1 MKIKTIKQN
10 LSLLLSCVLI
20 LTNVANTYA
29 LSSIR
34 ADKNINITTI
44 ETSQANVV
52 YLKNGEGSLTLGNG
66 TVNNPYQNIRTA
78 LKNIKNGQTL
88 KLVGTVSYTKYE
100 VDNEKAPLPLIIDKN
115 ITIEGSSGKLPTD
128 VDADGLVI
136 RAPIQLG
143 ANVTFKNI
151 KLQLVPQVVL
161 GAGGRQNILGAQSP
175 MAATIFAA
183 GNTLTLDNVNT
194 KVGTNSLQD
203 KDRPYISGGTYKN
216 NGTLGK
222 KSVINIINPNSQT
235 KFAAIY
241 AGDYW
246 NDRNIDVEINLNS
259 SVLNNKI
266 YTGGFSK
273 KLTGNVSVRLGD
285 KSNIYSFDKT
295 NHSGNLN
302 VTVDKDSYMDNLDIN
317 GIDELTLDENA
328 KVILKKGSDLNIK
341 NINIKKDSV
350 LDLRKGNNLNLKGNL
365 TGANNVNNAG
375 CVLIASTQTLNISN
389 EVIGITKLNHLNT
402 IYSQVV
408 ANNHQY
414 VKANKSSN
422 GDFVLDN
429 IVHRGYIL
437 EKNISGNNK
446 IWTVVKGNNIF
457 KDFIW
462 GSEYNEIIKP
472 SKYKDYDISLSF
484 INDKGA
490 NYIPYNQ
497 DWDDFE
503 FTLKKAD
510 GTILDE
516 YSALDDMDICFI
528 VNYLSGEITL
538 NILNENYE
546 GTVRLSVKN
555 KVANKSAIKDIII
568 SKEKIVEQKPE
579 IPNKPEEKPN
589 KVSGIKA
596 TSNSYNS
603 IKLTWNKVE
612 NADGYSVY
620 TSTSKDGKYTLNSSI
635 KGNSTASKVISGLNT
650 NTTYYYKV
658 RAYKM
663 IDDKKTYGSYSSIV
677 SVKPVLSNTVATA
690 QAVSYNSSKVNWSA
704 VNGANGY
711 AVYRSTSKDGKYT
724 LRKTITS
731 KNTIEFTDTGLDT
744 NTTYYY
750 KVRPYRMIE
759 DKKEYGS
766 YSEIVCAKPVLSKT
780 TITVSSTSK
789 KATIKWNK
797 VLGASGYKV
806 YSATS
811 SDGTYSLKK
820 TITSIN
826 TLSYTNTNLV
836 SGKTYYYKVRAYRN
850 VNGNVVYGPYSV
862 VKSQKIK

>member
-34 ADKNINITTI
+34 ADKNINITAR

-100 VDNEKAPLPLIIDKN
+100 VDNEKAPLPLMINKN
-115 ITIEGSSGKLPTD
+115 ITIEGASGKLPTD
-128 VDADGLVI
+128 VDADGLVV

-462 GSEYNEIIKP
+462 GNEYNEIIKP

-568 SKEKIVEQKPE
+568 SKEKIVEPKPE

-603 IKLTWNKVE
+603 IKLTWNK
-612 NADGYSVY
+612 
-620 TSTSKDGKYTLNSSI
+620 T
-635 KGNSTASKVISGLNT
+635 
-650 NTTYYYKV
+650 
-658 RAYKM
+658 
-663 IDDKKTYGSYSSIV
+663 
-677 SVKPVLSNTVATA
+677 
-690 QAVSYNSSKVNWSA
+690 

-750 KVRPYRMIE
+750 KVRAYRMIA
-759 DKKEYGS
+759 DKKKYGS

-780 TITVSSTSK
+780 TITVSSKSK

-850 VNGNVVYGPYSV
+850 VNGKVVYGPYSA
-862 VKSQKIK
+862 VKSKKIK

>member
-34 ADKNINITTI
+34 ADKNINITAR

-100 VDNEKAPLPLIIDKN
+100 VDNEKAPLPLMINKN

-128 VDADGLVI
+128 VDADGLVV

-194 KVGTNSLQD
+194 KVGTSSLQD

-216 NGTLGK
+216 NGTLGE

-375 CVLIASTQTLNISN
+375 CMLIASTQTLNISN

-546 GTVRLSVKN
+546 GKVILSVKN
-555 KVANKSAIKDIII
+555 KKTNKSASKDIII
-568 SKEKIVEQKPE
+568 SKEKIVEPKPE
-579 IPNKPEEKPN
+579 TPNKPEEKPN
-589 KVSGIKA
+589 KVLGIKA

-603 IKLTWNKVE
+603 IKLTWNK
-612 NADGYSVY
+612 A
-620 TSTSKDGKYTLNSSI
+620 I
-635 KGNSTASKVISGLNT
+635 
-650 NTTYYYKV
+650 
-658 RAYKM
+658 
-663 IDDKKTYGSYSSIV
+663 
-677 SVKPVLSNTVATA
+677 
-690 QAVSYNSSKVNWSA
+690 
-704 VNGANGY
+704 NGANGY

-750 KVRPYRMIE
+750 KVRAYRMIA
-759 DKKEYGS
+759 DKKKYGS
-766 YSEIVCAKPVLSKT
+766 YSEIECAKPVLSKT
-780 TITVSSTSK
+780 TITVSSKSK

-850 VNGNVVYGPYSV
+850 VNGKVVYGPYSA
-862 VKSQKIK
+862 VKSKKIK

>member
-34 ADKNINITTI
+34 ADKNINITAR

-52 YLKNGEGSLTLGNG
+52 YLKNGEGSLTIGNG

-100 VDNEKAPLPLIIDKN
+100 VDNEKAPLPLMIDKN
-115 ITIEGSSGKLPTD
+115 IIIEGSSGKLPTD
-128 VDADGLVI
+128 VDADGLVV

-446 IWTVVKGNNIF
+446 IWTVIKGNNIF

-568 SKEKIVEQKPE
+568 SKEKIVEPKPE
-579 IPNKPEEKPN
+579 IHNKPEEKPN

-603 IKLTWNKVE
+603 IKLTWNK
-612 NADGYSVY
+612 
-620 TSTSKDGKYTLNSSI
+620 T
-635 KGNSTASKVISGLNT
+635 
-650 NTTYYYKV
+650 
-658 RAYKM
+658 
-663 IDDKKTYGSYSSIV
+663 
-677 SVKPVLSNTVATA
+677 
-690 QAVSYNSSKVNWSA
+690 

-850 VNGNVVYGPYSV
+850 VNGKVVYGPYSA
-862 VKSQKIK
+862 VKSKKIK

>member
-29 LSSIR
+29 LSSIK
-34 ADKNINITTI
+34 ADKNINITDR

-52 YLKNGEGSLTLGNG
+52 YLKNGEGSQTLGNG
-66 TVNNPYQNIRTA
+66 TANNPYQNIRTA

-100 VDNEKAPLPLIIDKN
+100 VDNEKAPLPLMINKN

-128 VDADGLVI
+128 VDADGLVV

-216 NGTLGK
+216 NGTLGE

-546 GTVRLSVKN
+546 GKVILSVKN
-555 KVANKSAIKDIII
+555 KKTNKSASKDIII
-568 SKEKIVEQKPE
+568 SKEKIVEPKPE
-579 IPNKPEEKPN
+579 TPNKPEEKPN
-589 KVSGIKA
+589 KVLGIKA

-603 IKLTWNKVE
+603 IKLTWNK
-612 NADGYSVY
+612 A
-620 TSTSKDGKYTLNSSI
+620 I
-635 KGNSTASKVISGLNT
+635 
-650 NTTYYYKV
+650 
-658 RAYKM
+658 
-663 IDDKKTYGSYSSIV
+663 
-677 SVKPVLSNTVATA
+677 
-690 QAVSYNSSKVNWSA
+690 
-704 VNGANGY
+704 NGANGY

-750 KVRPYRMIE
+750 KVRAYRMIA
-759 DKKEYGS
+759 DKKKYGS

-780 TITVSSTSK
+780 TITVSSKSK

-811 SDGTYSLKK
+811 SNGTYSLKK

-850 VNGNVVYGPYSV
+850 VNGKVVYGPYSA
-862 VKSQKIK
+862 VKSKKIK

>member
-34 ADKNINITTI
+34 ADKNINITAR

-100 VDNEKAPLPLIIDKN
+100 VDNEKAPLPLMINKN

-128 VDADGLVI
+128 VDADGLVV

-194 KVGTNSLQD
+194 KVGTSSLQD

-216 NGTLGK
+216 NGTLGE

-375 CVLIASTQTLNISN
+375 CMLIASTQTLNISN

-546 GTVRLSVKN
+546 GKVILSVKN
-555 KVANKSAIKDIII
+555 KKTNKSASKDIII
-568 SKEKIVEQKPE
+568 SKEKIVEPKPE
-579 IPNKPEEKPN
+579 TPNKPEEKPN
-589 KVSGIKA
+589 KVLGIKA

-603 IKLTWNKVE
+603 IKLTWNK
-612 NADGYSVY
+612 A
-620 TSTSKDGKYTLNSSI
+620 I
-635 KGNSTASKVISGLNT
+635 
-650 NTTYYYKV
+650 
-658 RAYKM
+658 
-663 IDDKKTYGSYSSIV
+663 
-677 SVKPVLSNTVATA
+677 
-690 QAVSYNSSKVNWSA
+690 
-704 VNGANGY
+704 NGANGY

-750 KVRPYRMIE
+750 KVRAYRMIA
-759 DKKEYGS
+759 DKKKYGS

-780 TITVSSTSK
+780 TITVSSKSK

-806 YSATS
+806 YFATS

-850 VNGNVVYGPYSV
+850 VNGKVVYGPYSA
-862 VKSQKIK
+862 VKSKKIK

>member
-34 ADKNINITTI
+34 ADKNINITAR

-52 YLKNGEGSLTLGNG
+52 YLKNGEGSLTIGNG

-100 VDNEKAPLPLIIDKN
+100 VDNEKAPLPLMIDKN
-115 ITIEGSSGKLPTD
+115 IIIEGSSGKLPTD
-128 VDADGLVI
+128 VDADGLVV

-568 SKEKIVEQKPE
+568 SKEKIVEP
-579 IPNKPEEKPN
+579 KPEEKPN

-603 IKLTWNKVE
+603 IKLTWNK
-612 NADGYSVY
+612 
-620 TSTSKDGKYTLNSSI
+620 T
-635 KGNSTASKVISGLNT
+635 
-650 NTTYYYKV
+650 
-658 RAYKM
+658 
-663 IDDKKTYGSYSSIV
+663 
-677 SVKPVLSNTVATA
+677 
-690 QAVSYNSSKVNWSA
+690 

-750 KVRPYRMIE
+750 KVRPYRMIS

-850 VNGNVVYGPYSV
+850 VNGKVVYGPYSA
-862 VKSQKIK
+862 VKSKKIK

>member
-34 ADKNINITTI
+34 ADKNINITAR

-128 VDADGLVI
+128 VDADGLVV

-216 NGTLGK
+216 NGTLGE

-375 CVLIASTQTLNISN
+375 CVLIASNQTLNISN

-462 GSEYNEIIKP
+462 GNEYNEIIKP

-546 GTVRLSVKN
+546 GKVRLSVKN

-568 SKEKIVEQKPE
+568 SKEKIVEPKPE
-579 IPNKPEEKPN
+579 TPNKPEEKPN
-589 KVSGIKA
+589 KVLGIKA

-603 IKLTWNKVE
+603 IKLTWNK
-612 NADGYSVY
+612 A
-620 TSTSKDGKYTLNSSI
+620 I
-635 KGNSTASKVISGLNT
+635 
-650 NTTYYYKV
+650 
-658 RAYKM
+658 
-663 IDDKKTYGSYSSIV
+663 
-677 SVKPVLSNTVATA
+677 
-690 QAVSYNSSKVNWSA
+690 
-704 VNGANGY
+704 NGANGY

-750 KVRPYRMIE
+750 KVRAYRMIA
-759 DKKEYGS
+759 DKKKYGS

-780 TITVSSTSK
+780 TITVSSKSK

-811 SDGTYSLKK
+811 SNGTYSLKK

-850 VNGNVVYGPYSV
+850 VNGKVVYGPYSA
-862 VKSQKIK
+862 VKSKKIK

>member
-34 ADKNINITTI
+34 ADKNINITAR

-52 YLKNGEGSLTLGNG
+52 YLKNGEGSLTIGNG

-100 VDNEKAPLPLIIDKN
+100 VDNEKAPLPLMIDKN
-115 ITIEGSSGKLPTD
+115 IIIEGSSGKLPTD
-128 VDADGLVI
+128 VDADGLVV

-161 GAGGRQNILGAQSP
+161 VAGGRQNILGAQSP

-568 SKEKIVEQKPE
+568 SKEKIVEPKPE

-603 IKLTWNKVE
+603 IKLTWNK
-612 NADGYSVY
+612 
-620 TSTSKDGKYTLNSSI
+620 T
-635 KGNSTASKVISGLNT
+635 
-650 NTTYYYKV
+650 
-658 RAYKM
+658 
-663 IDDKKTYGSYSSIV
+663 
-677 SVKPVLSNTVATA
+677 
-690 QAVSYNSSKVNWSA
+690 

-750 KVRPYRMIE
+750 KVRPYRMIS

-850 VNGNVVYGPYSV
+850 VNGKVVYGPYSA
-862 VKSQKIK
+862 VKSKKIK

>member
-34 ADKNINITTI
+34 ADKNINITAR

-100 VDNEKAPLPLIIDKN
+100 VDNEKAPLPLMINKN

-128 VDADGLVI
+128 VDADGLVV

-216 NGTLGK
+216 NGTLGE

-546 GTVRLSVKN
+546 GKVILSVKN
-555 KVANKSAIKDIII
+555 KKTNKSASKDIII
-568 SKEKIVEQKPE
+568 SKEKIVEPKPE
-579 IPNKPEEKPN
+579 TPNKPEEKPN
-589 KVSGIKA
+589 KVLGIKA

-603 IKLTWNKVE
+603 IKLTWNK
-612 NADGYSVY
+612 A
-620 TSTSKDGKYTLNSSI
+620 I
-635 KGNSTASKVISGLNT
+635 
-650 NTTYYYKV
+650 
-658 RAYKM
+658 
-663 IDDKKTYGSYSSIV
+663 
-677 SVKPVLSNTVATA
+677 
-690 QAVSYNSSKVNWSA
+690 
-704 VNGANGY
+704 NGANGY

-750 KVRPYRMIE
+750 KVRAYRMIA
-759 DKKEYGS
+759 DKKKYGS

-780 TITVSSTSK
+780 TITVSSKSK

-811 SDGTYSLKK
+811 SNGTYSLKK

-850 VNGNVVYGPYSV
+850 VNGKVVYGPYSA
-862 VKSQKIK
+862 VKSKKIK

>member
-34 ADKNINITTI
+34 ADKNINITAR

-52 YLKNGEGSLTLGNG
+52 YLKNGEGSLTIGNG

-100 VDNEKAPLPLIIDKN
+100 VDNEKDPLPLMIDKN
-115 ITIEGSSGKLPTD
+115 IIIEGSSGKLPTD
-128 VDADGLVI
+128 VDADGLVV

-216 NGTLGK
+216 NGTLGE

-375 CVLIASTQTLNISN
+375 CMLIASTQTLNISN

-568 SKEKIVEQKPE
+568 SKEKIVEPKPE

-603 IKLTWNKVE
+603 IKLTWNK
-612 NADGYSVY
+612 
-620 TSTSKDGKYTLNSSI
+620 T
-635 KGNSTASKVISGLNT
+635 
-650 NTTYYYKV
+650 
-658 RAYKM
+658 
-663 IDDKKTYGSYSSIV
+663 
-677 SVKPVLSNTVATA
+677 
-690 QAVSYNSSKVNWSA
+690 

-750 KVRPYRMIE
+750 KVRPYRMIS

-766 YSEIVCAKPVLSKT
+766 YSEIVCAKSVLSKT
-780 TITVSSTSK
+780 TITVSSKSK

-811 SDGTYSLKK
+811 SNGTYSLKK

-850 VNGNVVYGPYSV
+850 VNGKVVYGPYSA
-862 VKSQKIK
+862 VKSKKIK

>member
-34 ADKNINITTI
+34 ADKNINITAR

-100 VDNEKAPLPLIIDKN
+100 VDNEKDPLPLMIDKN
-115 ITIEGSSGKLPTD
+115 IIIEGSSGKLPTD
-128 VDADGLVI
+128 VDADGLVV

-216 NGTLGK
+216 NGTLGE

-568 SKEKIVEQKPE
+568 SKEKIVEPKPE

-603 IKLTWNKVE
+603 IKLTWNK
-612 NADGYSVY
+612 
-620 TSTSKDGKYTLNSSI
+620 T
-635 KGNSTASKVISGLNT
+635 
-650 NTTYYYKV
+650 
-658 RAYKM
+658 
-663 IDDKKTYGSYSSIV
+663 
-677 SVKPVLSNTVATA
+677 
-690 QAVSYNSSKVNWSA
+690 

-750 KVRPYRMIE
+750 KVRPYRMIS

-766 YSEIVCAKPVLSKT
+766 YSEIVCAKSVLSKT
-780 TITVSSTSK
+780 TITVSSKSK

-811 SDGTYSLKK
+811 SNGTYSLKK

-850 VNGNVVYGPYSV
+850 VNGKVVYGPYSA
-862 VKSQKIK
+862 VKSKKIK

>member
-34 ADKNINITTI
+34 ADKNINITAR

-100 VDNEKAPLPLIIDKN
+100 VDNEKAPLPLMINKN

-128 VDADGLVI
+128 VDADGLVV

-216 NGTLGK
+216 NGTLGE

-462 GSEYNEIIKP
+462 GNEYNEIIKP

-546 GTVRLSVKN
+546 GKVILSVKN
-555 KVANKSAIKDIII
+555 KKTNKSASKDIII
-568 SKEKIVEQKPE
+568 SKEKIVEPKPE
-579 IPNKPEEKPN
+579 TPNKPEEKPN
-589 KVSGIKA
+589 KVLGIKA

-603 IKLTWNKVE
+603 IKLTWNK
-612 NADGYSVY
+612 A
-620 TSTSKDGKYTLNSSI
+620 I
-635 KGNSTASKVISGLNT
+635 
-650 NTTYYYKV
+650 
-658 RAYKM
+658 
-663 IDDKKTYGSYSSIV
+663 
-677 SVKPVLSNTVATA
+677 
-690 QAVSYNSSKVNWSA
+690 
-704 VNGANGY
+704 NGANGY

-750 KVRPYRMIE
+750 KVRAYRMIA
-759 DKKEYGS
+759 DKKKYGS

-780 TITVSSTSK
+780 TITVSSKSK

-850 VNGNVVYGPYSV
+850 VNGKVVYGPYSA
-862 VKSQKIK
+862 VKSKKIK

>member
-34 ADKNINITTI
+34 ADKNINITAR

-100 VDNEKAPLPLIIDKN
+100 VDKEKAPLPLMINKN

-128 VDADGLVI
+128 VDADGLVV

-462 GSEYNEIIKP
+462 GNEYNEIIKP

-546 GTVRLSVKN
+546 GKVRLSVKN
-555 KVANKSAIKDIII
+555 KKTNKSAIKDIII
-568 SKEKIVEQKPE
+568 SKEKIVEPKPE
-579 IPNKPEEKPN
+579 TPNKPEEKPN
-589 KVSGIKA
+589 KVLGIKA

-603 IKLTWNKVE
+603 IKLTWNK
-612 NADGYSVY
+612 A
-620 TSTSKDGKYTLNSSI
+620 I
-635 KGNSTASKVISGLNT
+635 
-650 NTTYYYKV
+650 
-658 RAYKM
+658 
-663 IDDKKTYGSYSSIV
+663 
-677 SVKPVLSNTVATA
+677 
-690 QAVSYNSSKVNWSA
+690 
-704 VNGANGY
+704 NGANGY

-780 TITVSSTSK
+780 TITVSSKSK

-811 SDGTYSLKK
+811 SNGTYSLKK

>member
-34 ADKNINITTI
+34 ADKNINITAR

-100 VDNEKAPLPLIIDKN
+100 VDNEKAPLPLMINKN

-128 VDADGLVI
+128 VDADGLVV

-194 KVGTNSLQD
+194 KVGTSSLQD

-216 NGTLGK
+216 NGTLGE

-375 CVLIASTQTLNISN
+375 CMLIASTQTLNISN

-462 GSEYNEIIKP
+462 GNEYNEIIKP

-546 GTVRLSVKN
+546 GKVILSVKN
-555 KVANKSAIKDIII
+555 KKTNKSASKDIII
-568 SKEKIVEQKPE
+568 SKEKIVEPKPE
-579 IPNKPEEKPN
+579 TPNKPEEKPN
-589 KVSGIKA
+589 KVLGIKA

-603 IKLTWNKVE
+603 IKLTWNK
-612 NADGYSVY
+612 A
-620 TSTSKDGKYTLNSSI
+620 I
-635 KGNSTASKVISGLNT
+635 
-650 NTTYYYKV
+650 
-658 RAYKM
+658 
-663 IDDKKTYGSYSSIV
+663 
-677 SVKPVLSNTVATA
+677 
-690 QAVSYNSSKVNWSA
+690 
-704 VNGANGY
+704 NGANGY

-750 KVRPYRMIE
+750 KVRAYRMIA
-759 DKKEYGS
+759 DKKKYGS

-780 TITVSSTSK
+780 TITVSSKSK

-850 VNGNVVYGPYSV
+850 VNGKVVYGPYSA
-862 VKSQKIK
+862 VKSKKIK

>member
-34 ADKNINITTI
+34 ADKNINITAR

-52 YLKNGEGSLTLGNG
+52 YLKNGEGSLTIGNG

-100 VDNEKAPLPLIIDKN
+100 LDNEKAPLPLMIDKN
-115 ITIEGSSGKLPTD
+115 IIIEGSSGKLPTD
-128 VDADGLVI
+128 VDADGLVV

-568 SKEKIVEQKPE
+568 SKEKIVEPKPE

-603 IKLTWNKVE
+603 IKLTWNK
-612 NADGYSVY
+612 
-620 TSTSKDGKYTLNSSI
+620 T
-635 KGNSTASKVISGLNT
+635 
-650 NTTYYYKV
+650 
-658 RAYKM
+658 
-663 IDDKKTYGSYSSIV
+663 
-677 SVKPVLSNTVATA
+677 
-690 QAVSYNSSKVNWSA
+690 

-750 KVRPYRMIE
+750 KVRPYRMIS

-850 VNGNVVYGPYSV
+850 VNGKVVYGPYSA
-862 VKSQKIK
+862 VKSKKIK

>member
-34 ADKNINITTI
+34 ADKNINITAR

-216 NGTLGK
+216 NGTLGE

-375 CVLIASTQTLNISN
+375 CMLIASTQTLNISN

-546 GTVRLSVKN
+546 GKVILSVKN
-555 KVANKSAIKDIII
+555 KKTNKSASKDIII
-568 SKEKIVEQKPE
+568 SKEKIVEPKPE
-579 IPNKPEEKPN
+579 TPNKPEEKPN
-589 KVSGIKA
+589 KVLGIKA

-603 IKLTWNKVE
+603 IKLTWNK
-612 NADGYSVY
+612 A
-620 TSTSKDGKYTLNSSI
+620 I
-635 KGNSTASKVISGLNT
+635 
-650 NTTYYYKV
+650 
-658 RAYKM
+658 
-663 IDDKKTYGSYSSIV
+663 
-677 SVKPVLSNTVATA
+677 
-690 QAVSYNSSKVNWSA
+690 
-704 VNGANGY
+704 NGANGY

-750 KVRPYRMIE
+750 KVRAYRMIA
-759 DKKEYGS
+759 DKKKYGS

-780 TITVSSTSK
+780 TITVSSKSK

-850 VNGNVVYGPYSV
+850 VNGKVVYGPYSA
-862 VKSQKIK
+862 VKSKKIK

>member
-34 ADKNINITTI
+34 ADKNINITAR

-100 VDNEKAPLPLIIDKN
+100 VDNEKAPLPLMINKN

-128 VDADGLVI
+128 VDADGLVV

-216 NGTLGK
+216 NGTLGE

-375 CVLIASTQTLNISN
+375 CMLIASTQTLNISN

-546 GTVRLSVKN
+546 GKVILSVKN
-555 KVANKSAIKDIII
+555 KKTNKSASKDIII
-568 SKEKIVEQKPE
+568 SKEKIVEPKPE
-579 IPNKPEEKPN
+579 TPNKPEEKPN

-596 TSNSYNS
+596 TLNSYNS
-603 IKLTWNKVE
+603 IKLTWNK
-612 NADGYSVY
+612 A
-620 TSTSKDGKYTLNSSI
+620 I
-635 KGNSTASKVISGLNT
+635 
-650 NTTYYYKV
+650 
-658 RAYKM
+658 
-663 IDDKKTYGSYSSIV
+663 
-677 SVKPVLSNTVATA
+677 
-690 QAVSYNSSKVNWSA
+690 
-704 VNGANGY
+704 NGANGY

-750 KVRPYRMIE
+750 KVRAYRMIA
-759 DKKEYGS
+759 DKKKYGS

-780 TITVSSTSK
+780 TITVSSKSK

-811 SDGTYSLKK
+811 SNGTYSLKK

-850 VNGNVVYGPYSV
+850 VNGKVVYGPYSA
-862 VKSQKIK
+862 VKSKKIK

>member
-100 VDNEKAPLPLIIDKN
+100 VDNEKAPLPLMIDKN
-115 ITIEGSSGKLPTD
+115 IIIEGSSGKLPTD
-128 VDADGLVI
+128 VDADGLVV

-568 SKEKIVEQKPE
+568 SKEKIVEPKPE

-603 IKLTWNKVE
+603 IKLTWNK
-612 NADGYSVY
+612 
-620 TSTSKDGKYTLNSSI
+620 T
-635 KGNSTASKVISGLNT
+635 
-650 NTTYYYKV
+650 
-658 RAYKM
+658 
-663 IDDKKTYGSYSSIV
+663 
-677 SVKPVLSNTVATA
+677 
-690 QAVSYNSSKVNWSA
+690 

-850 VNGNVVYGPYSV
+850 VNGKVVYGPYSA
-862 VKSQKIK
+862 VKSKKIK

>member
-29 LSSIR
+29 LSSIK
-34 ADKNINITTI
+34 ADKNINITDR

-52 YLKNGEGSLTLGNG
+52 YLKNGEGSQTLGNG

-100 VDNEKAPLPLIIDKN
+100 VDKEKAPLPLMINKN

-128 VDADGLVI
+128 VDADGLVV

-143 ANVTFKNI
+143 ANVTFKDI

-216 NGTLGK
+216 NGTLGE

-462 GSEYNEIIKP
+462 GNEYNEIIKP

-546 GTVRLSVKN
+546 GKVILSVKN
-555 KVANKSAIKDIII
+555 KKTNKSASKDIII
-568 SKEKIVEQKPE
+568 SKEKIVEPKPE
-579 IPNKPEEKPN
+579 TPNKPEEKPN
-589 KVSGIKA
+589 KVLGIKA

-603 IKLTWNKVE
+603 IKLTWNK
-612 NADGYSVY
+612 A
-620 TSTSKDGKYTLNSSI
+620 I
-635 KGNSTASKVISGLNT
+635 
-650 NTTYYYKV
+650 
-658 RAYKM
+658 
-663 IDDKKTYGSYSSIV
+663 
-677 SVKPVLSNTVATA
+677 
-690 QAVSYNSSKVNWSA
+690 
-704 VNGANGY
+704 NGANGY

-750 KVRPYRMIE
+750 KVRAYRMIA
-759 DKKEYGS
+759 DKKKYGS

-780 TITVSSTSK
+780 TITVSSKSK

-811 SDGTYSLKK
+811 SNGTYSLKK

-850 VNGNVVYGPYSV
+850 VNGKVVYGPYSA
-862 VKSQKIK
+862 VKSKKIK

>member
-34 ADKNINITTI
+34 ADKNINITAR

-52 YLKNGEGSLTLGNG
+52 YLKNGEGSLTIGNG

-100 VDNEKAPLPLIIDKN
+100 VDNEKAPLPLMVDKN

-128 VDADGLVI
+128 VDADGLVV

-503 FTLKKAD
+503 ITLKKAD

-568 SKEKIVEQKPE
+568 SKEKIVEPKPE

-603 IKLTWNKVE
+603 IKLTWNK
-612 NADGYSVY
+612 
-620 TSTSKDGKYTLNSSI
+620 T
-635 KGNSTASKVISGLNT
+635 
-650 NTTYYYKV
+650 
-658 RAYKM
+658 
-663 IDDKKTYGSYSSIV
+663 
-677 SVKPVLSNTVATA
+677 
-690 QAVSYNSSKVNWSA
+690 

-750 KVRPYRMIE
+750 KVRPYRMIS

-850 VNGNVVYGPYSV
+850 VNGKVVYGPYSA
-862 VKSQKIK
+862 VKSKKIK

>member
-34 ADKNINITTI
+34 ADKNINITAR

-100 VDNEKAPLPLIIDKN
+100 VDNEKAPLPLMINKN
-115 ITIEGSSGKLPTD
+115 ITIEGASGKLPTD
-128 VDADGLVI
+128 VDADGLVV

-216 NGTLGK
+216 NGILGE

-462 GSEYNEIIKP
+462 GNEYNEIIKP

-546 GTVRLSVKN
+546 GKVRLSVKN

-568 SKEKIVEQKPE
+568 SKEKIVEPKPE

-603 IKLTWNKVE
+603 IKLTWNK
-612 NADGYSVY
+612 
-620 TSTSKDGKYTLNSSI
+620 T
-635 KGNSTASKVISGLNT
+635 
-650 NTTYYYKV
+650 
-658 RAYKM
+658 
-663 IDDKKTYGSYSSIV
+663 
-677 SVKPVLSNTVATA
+677 
-690 QAVSYNSSKVNWSA
+690 

-750 KVRPYRMIE
+750 KVRAYRMIA
-759 DKKEYGS
+759 DKKKYGS

-780 TITVSSTSK
+780 TITVSSKSK

-811 SDGTYSLKK
+811 SNGTYSLKK

-850 VNGNVVYGPYSV
+850 VNGKVVYGPYSA
-862 VKSQKIK
+862 VKSKKIK

>member
-34 ADKNINITTI
+34 ADKNINITAR

-52 YLKNGEGSLTLGNG
+52 YLKNGEGSLTIGNG

-100 VDNEKAPLPLIIDKN
+100 LDNEKAPLPLMIDKN

-128 VDADGLVI
+128 VDADGLVV

-568 SKEKIVEQKPE
+568 SKEKIVEPKPE

-603 IKLTWNKVE
+603 IKLTWNK
-612 NADGYSVY
+612 
-620 TSTSKDGKYTLNSSI
+620 T
-635 KGNSTASKVISGLNT
+635 
-650 NTTYYYKV
+650 
-658 RAYKM
+658 
-663 IDDKKTYGSYSSIV
+663 
-677 SVKPVLSNTVATA
+677 
-690 QAVSYNSSKVNWSA
+690 

-750 KVRPYRMIE
+750 KVRPYRMIS

-850 VNGNVVYGPYSV
+850 VNGKVVYGPYSV

>member
-34 ADKNINITTI
+34 ADKNINITAR

-52 YLKNGEGSLTLGNG
+52 YLKNGEGSLTIGNG

-115 ITIEGSSGKLPTD
+115 ITVEGSSGKLPTD
-128 VDADGLVI
+128 VDADGLVV

-222 KSVINIINPNSQT
+222 KSIINIINPNSQT

-568 SKEKIVEQKPE
+568 SKEKIVELKPE

-603 IKLTWNKVE
+603 IKLTWNK
-612 NADGYSVY
+612 
-620 TSTSKDGKYTLNSSI
+620 T
-635 KGNSTASKVISGLNT
+635 
-650 NTTYYYKV
+650 
-658 RAYKM
+658 
-663 IDDKKTYGSYSSIV
+663 
-677 SVKPVLSNTVATA
+677 
-690 QAVSYNSSKVNWSA
+690 

-750 KVRPYRMIE
+750 KVRAYRMIA
-759 DKKEYGS
+759 DKKKYGS

-780 TITVSSTSK
+780 KITVSSKSK

-850 VNGNVVYGPYSV
+850 VNGKVVYGPYSA
-862 VKSQKIK
+862 VKSKKIK

>member
-34 ADKNINITTI
+34 ADKNINITAR

-128 VDADGLVI
+128 VDADGLVV

-216 NGTLGK
+216 NGTLGE

-546 GTVRLSVKN
+546 GKVILSVKN
-555 KVANKSAIKDIII
+555 KKTNKSASKDIII
-568 SKEKIVEQKPE
+568 SKEKIVEPKPE
-579 IPNKPEEKPN
+579 TPNKPEEKPN
-589 KVSGIKA
+589 KVLGIKA

-603 IKLTWNKVE
+603 IKLTWNK
-612 NADGYSVY
+612 A
-620 TSTSKDGKYTLNSSI
+620 I
-635 KGNSTASKVISGLNT
+635 
-650 NTTYYYKV
+650 
-658 RAYKM
+658 
-663 IDDKKTYGSYSSIV
+663 
-677 SVKPVLSNTVATA
+677 
-690 QAVSYNSSKVNWSA
+690 
-704 VNGANGY
+704 NGANGY

-750 KVRPYRMIE
+750 KVRAYRMIA
-759 DKKEYGS
+759 DKKKYGS

-780 TITVSSTSK
+780 TITVSSKSK

-811 SDGTYSLKK
+811 SNGTYSLKK

-850 VNGNVVYGPYSV
+850 VNGKVVYGPYSA
-862 VKSQKIK
+862 VKSKKIK

>member
-34 ADKNINITTI
+34 ADKNINITAR

-52 YLKNGEGSLTLGNG
+52 YLKNGEGSLTIGNG

-100 VDNEKAPLPLIIDKN
+100 VDNEKAPLPLMIDKN
-115 ITIEGSSGKLPTD
+115 IIIEGSSGKLPTD
-128 VDADGLVI
+128 VDADGLVV

-568 SKEKIVEQKPE
+568 SKEKIVEPKPE

-603 IKLTWNKVE
+603 IKLTWNK
-612 NADGYSVY
+612 
-620 TSTSKDGKYTLNSSI
+620 T
-635 KGNSTASKVISGLNT
+635 
-650 NTTYYYKV
+650 
-658 RAYKM
+658 
-663 IDDKKTYGSYSSIV
+663 
-677 SVKPVLSNTVATA
+677 
-690 QAVSYNSSKVNWSA
+690 

>member
-34 ADKNINITTI
+34 ADKNINITAR

-100 VDNEKAPLPLIIDKN
+100 VDNEKAPLPLMIDKN

-128 VDADGLVI
+128 VDADGLVV

-216 NGTLGK
+216 NGTLGE

-375 CVLIASTQTLNISN
+375 CMLIASTQTLNISN

-546 GTVRLSVKN
+546 GKVILSVKN
-555 KVANKSAIKDIII
+555 KKTNKSASKDIII
-568 SKEKIVEQKPE
+568 SKEKIVEPKPE
-579 IPNKPEEKPN
+579 TPNKPEEKPN
-589 KVSGIKA
+589 KVLGIKA

-603 IKLTWNKVE
+603 IKLTWNK
-612 NADGYSVY
+612 
-620 TSTSKDGKYTLNSSI
+620 
-635 KGNSTASKVISGLNT
+635 
-650 NTTYYYKV
+650 
-658 RAYKM
+658 
-663 IDDKKTYGSYSSIV
+663 
-677 SVKPVLSNTVATA
+677 
-690 QAVSYNSSKVNWSA
+690 A

-750 KVRPYRMIE
+750 KVRAYRMIA
-759 DKKEYGS
+759 DKKKYGS

-780 TITVSSTSK
+780 TITVSSKSK

-811 SDGTYSLKK
+811 SNGTYSLKK

-850 VNGNVVYGPYSV
+850 VNGKVVYGPYSA
-862 VKSQKIK
+862 VKSKKIK

>member
-34 ADKNINITTI
+34 ADKNINITAR

-100 VDNEKAPLPLIIDKN
+100 VDNEKAPLPLMINKN

-128 VDADGLVI
+128 VDADGLVV

-216 NGTLGK
+216 NGTLGE

-462 GSEYNEIIKP
+462 GNEYNEIIKP

-568 SKEKIVEQKPE
+568 SKEKIVEPKPE
-579 IPNKPEEKPN
+579 TPNKPEEKPN
-589 KVSGIKA
+589 KVLGIKA

-603 IKLTWNKVE
+603 IKLTWNK
-612 NADGYSVY
+612 A
-620 TSTSKDGKYTLNSSI
+620 I
-635 KGNSTASKVISGLNT
+635 
-650 NTTYYYKV
+650 
-658 RAYKM
+658 
-663 IDDKKTYGSYSSIV
+663 
-677 SVKPVLSNTVATA
+677 
-690 QAVSYNSSKVNWSA
+690 
-704 VNGANGY
+704 NGANGY

-750 KVRPYRMIE
+750 KVRAYRMIA
-759 DKKEYGS
+759 DKKKYGS

-780 TITVSSTSK
+780 TITVSSKSK

-811 SDGTYSLKK
+811 SNGTYSLKK

-850 VNGNVVYGPYSV
+850 VNGKVVYGPYSA
-862 VKSQKIK
+862 VKSKKIK

>member
-34 ADKNINITTI
+34 ADKNINITAR

-52 YLKNGEGSLTLGNG
+52 YLKNGEGSLTIGNG

-100 VDNEKAPLPLIIDKN
+100 LDNEKAPLPLMIDKN

-128 VDADGLVI
+128 VDADGLVV

-151 KLQLVPQVVL
+151 KLQLVTQVVL

-462 GSEYNEIIKP
+462 GSEYNKIIKP

-568 SKEKIVEQKPE
+568 SKEKIVEPKPE

-603 IKLTWNKVE
+603 IKLTWNK
-612 NADGYSVY
+612 
-620 TSTSKDGKYTLNSSI
+620 T
-635 KGNSTASKVISGLNT
+635 
-650 NTTYYYKV
+650 
-658 RAYKM
+658 
-663 IDDKKTYGSYSSIV
+663 
-677 SVKPVLSNTVATA
+677 
-690 QAVSYNSSKVNWSA
+690 

-750 KVRPYRMIE
+750 KVRPYRMIS

-850 VNGNVVYGPYSV
+850 VNGKVVYGPYSA
-862 VKSQKIK
+862 VKSKKIK

>member
-34 ADKNINITTI
+34 ADKNINITAR

-52 YLKNGEGSLTLGNG
+52 YLKNGEGSLTIGNG

-100 VDNEKAPLPLIIDKN
+100 VDNEKAPLPLMIDKN
-115 ITIEGSSGKLPTD
+115 IIIEGSSGKLPTD
-128 VDADGLVI
+128 VDADGLVV

-222 KSVINIINPNSQT
+222 KSIINIINPNSQT

-568 SKEKIVEQKPE
+568 SKEKIVELKPE

-603 IKLTWNKVE
+603 IKLTWNK
-612 NADGYSVY
+612 
-620 TSTSKDGKYTLNSSI
+620 T
-635 KGNSTASKVISGLNT
+635 
-650 NTTYYYKV
+650 
-658 RAYKM
+658 
-663 IDDKKTYGSYSSIV
+663 
-677 SVKPVLSNTVATA
+677 
-690 QAVSYNSSKVNWSA
+690 

-750 KVRPYRMIE
+750 KVRAYRMIA
-759 DKKEYGS
+759 DKKKYGS

-780 TITVSSTSK
+780 KITVSSKSK

-850 VNGNVVYGPYSV
+850 VNGKVVYGPYSA
-862 VKSQKIK
+862 VKSKKIK

>member
-34 ADKNINITTI
+34 ADKNINITAR

-52 YLKNGEGSLTLGNG
+52 YLKNGEGSLTIGNG

-100 VDNEKAPLPLIIDKN
+100 VDNEKAPLPLMIDKN
-115 ITIEGSSGKLPTD
+115 IIIEGSSGKLPTD
-128 VDADGLVI
+128 VDADGLVV

-568 SKEKIVEQKPE
+568 SKEKIVEPKPE

-603 IKLTWNKVE
+603 IKLTWNK
-612 NADGYSVY
+612 
-620 TSTSKDGKYTLNSSI
+620 T
-635 KGNSTASKVISGLNT
+635 
-650 NTTYYYKV
+650 
-658 RAYKM
+658 
-663 IDDKKTYGSYSSIV
+663 
-677 SVKPVLSNTVATA
+677 
-690 QAVSYNSSKVNWSA
+690 

-750 KVRPYRMIE
+750 KVRAYRMIA
-759 DKKEYGS
+759 DKKKYGS

-780 TITVSSTSK
+780 KITVSSKSK

-850 VNGNVVYGPYSV
+850 VNGKVVYGPYSA
-862 VKSQKIK
+862 VKSKKIK

>member
-34 ADKNINITTI
+34 ADKNINITAR

-52 YLKNGEGSLTLGNG
+52 YLKNGEGSLTIGNG

-100 VDNEKAPLPLIIDKN
+100 VDNEKAPLPLMIDKN
-115 ITIEGSSGKLPTD
+115 IIIEGSSGKLPTD
-128 VDADGLVI
+128 VDADGLVV

-151 KLQLVPQVVL
+151 KLQLVTQVVL

-568 SKEKIVEQKPE
+568 SKEKIVEPKPE
-579 IPNKPEEKPN
+579 IHNKPEEKPN

-603 IKLTWNKVE
+603 IKLTWNK
-612 NADGYSVY
+612 
-620 TSTSKDGKYTLNSSI
+620 T
-635 KGNSTASKVISGLNT
+635 
-650 NTTYYYKV
+650 
-658 RAYKM
+658 
-663 IDDKKTYGSYSSIV
+663 
-677 SVKPVLSNTVATA
+677 
-690 QAVSYNSSKVNWSA
+690 

-750 KVRPYRMIE
+750 KVRPYRMIS

-850 VNGNVVYGPYSV
+850 VNGKVVYGPYSA
-862 VKSQKIK
+862 VKSKKIK

>member
-34 ADKNINITTI
+34 ADKNINITAR

-100 VDNEKAPLPLIIDKN
+100 VDNEKAPLPLMINKN
-115 ITIEGSSGKLPTD
+115 ITIEGASGKLPTD
-128 VDADGLVI
+128 VDADGLVV

-216 NGTLGK
+216 NGILGE

-462 GSEYNEIIKP
+462 GNEYNEIIKP

-568 SKEKIVEQKPE
+568 SKEKIVEPKPE

-603 IKLTWNKVE
+603 IKLTWNK
-612 NADGYSVY
+612 
-620 TSTSKDGKYTLNSSI
+620 T
-635 KGNSTASKVISGLNT
+635 
-650 NTTYYYKV
+650 
-658 RAYKM
+658 
-663 IDDKKTYGSYSSIV
+663 
-677 SVKPVLSNTVATA
+677 
-690 QAVSYNSSKVNWSA
+690 

-750 KVRPYRMIE
+750 KVRAYRMIA
-759 DKKEYGS
+759 DQKKYGS

-811 SDGTYSLKK
+811 SNGTYSLKK

-850 VNGNVVYGPYSV
+850 VNGKVVYGPYSA
-862 VKSQKIK
+862 VKSKKIK

>member
-34 ADKNINITTI
+34 ADKNINITAR

-100 VDNEKAPLPLIIDKN
+100 VDNEKAPLPLMINKN
-115 ITIEGSSGKLPTD
+115 ITIEGASGKLPTD
-128 VDADGLVI
+128 VDADGLVV

-194 KVGTNSLQD
+194 KVGTSSLQD

-216 NGTLGK
+216 NGTLGE

-568 SKEKIVEQKPE
+568 SKEKIVEPKPE

-603 IKLTWNKVE
+603 IKLTWNK
-612 NADGYSVY
+612 
-620 TSTSKDGKYTLNSSI
+620 T
-635 KGNSTASKVISGLNT
+635 
-650 NTTYYYKV
+650 
-658 RAYKM
+658 
-663 IDDKKTYGSYSSIV
+663 
-677 SVKPVLSNTVATA
+677 
-690 QAVSYNSSKVNWSA
+690 

-750 KVRPYRMIE
+750 KVRAYRMIA
-759 DKKEYGS
+759 DKKKYGS

-780 TITVSSTSK
+780 TITVSSKSK

-850 VNGNVVYGPYSV
+850 VNGKVVYGPYSA
-862 VKSQKIK
+862 VKSKKIK

>member
-34 ADKNINITTI
+34 ADKNINITAR

-100 VDNEKAPLPLIIDKN
+100 VDNEKAPLPLMIDKN

-128 VDADGLVI
+128 VDADGLVV

-216 NGTLGK
+216 NGTLGE

-462 GSEYNEIIKP
+462 GNEYNEIIKP

-546 GTVRLSVKN
+546 GKVRLSVKN

-568 SKEKIVEQKPE
+568 SKEKIVEPKPE

-596 TSNSYNS
+596 ASNSYNS
-603 IKLTWNKVE
+603 IKLTWNK
-612 NADGYSVY
+612 A
-620 TSTSKDGKYTLNSSI
+620 I
-635 KGNSTASKVISGLNT
+635 
-650 NTTYYYKV
+650 
-658 RAYKM
+658 
-663 IDDKKTYGSYSSIV
+663 
-677 SVKPVLSNTVATA
+677 
-690 QAVSYNSSKVNWSA
+690 
-704 VNGANGY
+704 NGANGY

-750 KVRPYRMIE
+750 KVRAYRMIA
-759 DKKEYGS
+759 DKKKYGS

-780 TITVSSTSK
+780 TITVSSKSK

-811 SDGTYSLKK
+811 SNGTYSLKK

-850 VNGNVVYGPYSV
+850 VNGKVVYGPYSA
-862 VKSQKIK
+862 VKSKKIK

>member
-34 ADKNINITTI
+34 ADKNINITAR

-100 VDNEKAPLPLIIDKN
+100 LDNEKAPLPLIIDKN

-128 VDADGLVI
+128 VDADGLVV

-216 NGTLGK
+216 NGTLGE

-462 GSEYNEIIKP
+462 GNEYNEIIKP

-568 SKEKIVEQKPE
+568 SKEKIVEPKPE
-579 IPNKPEEKPN
+579 TPNKPEEKPN
-589 KVSGIKA
+589 KVLGIKA

-603 IKLTWNKVE
+603 IKLTWNK
-612 NADGYSVY
+612 A
-620 TSTSKDGKYTLNSSI
+620 I
-635 KGNSTASKVISGLNT
+635 
-650 NTTYYYKV
+650 
-658 RAYKM
+658 
-663 IDDKKTYGSYSSIV
+663 
-677 SVKPVLSNTVATA
+677 
-690 QAVSYNSSKVNWSA
+690 
-704 VNGANGY
+704 NGANGY

-750 KVRPYRMIE
+750 KVRAYRMIA
-759 DKKEYGS
+759 DKKKYGS

-780 TITVSSTSK
+780 TITVSSKSK

-811 SDGTYSLKK
+811 SNGTYSLKK

-850 VNGNVVYGPYSV
+850 VNGNVVYGPYSA
-862 VKSQKIK
+862 VKSKKIK

>member
-34 ADKNINITTI
+34 ADKNINITAR

-100 VDNEKAPLPLIIDKN
+100 VDNEKAPLPLMIDKN
-115 ITIEGSSGKLPTD
+115 IIIEGSSGKLPTD
-128 VDADGLVI
+128 VDADGLVV

-546 GTVRLSVKN
+546 GKVILSVKN
-555 KVANKSAIKDIII
+555 KKTNKSASKDIII
-568 SKEKIVEQKPE
+568 SKEKIVEPKPE
-579 IPNKPEEKPN
+579 TPNKPEEKPN
-589 KVSGIKA
+589 KVLGIKA

-603 IKLTWNKVE
+603 IKLTWNK
-612 NADGYSVY
+612 A
-620 TSTSKDGKYTLNSSI
+620 I
-635 KGNSTASKVISGLNT
+635 
-650 NTTYYYKV
+650 
-658 RAYKM
+658 
-663 IDDKKTYGSYSSIV
+663 
-677 SVKPVLSNTVATA
+677 
-690 QAVSYNSSKVNWSA
+690 
-704 VNGANGY
+704 NGANGY

-750 KVRPYRMIE
+750 KVRAYRMIA
-759 DKKEYGS
+759 DKKKYGS

-811 SDGTYSLKK
+811 SNGTYSLKK

-850 VNGNVVYGPYSV
+850 VNGKVVYGPYSA
-862 VKSQKIK
+862 VKSKKIK

>member
-34 ADKNINITTI
+34 ADKNINITAR

-52 YLKNGEGSLTLGNG
+52 YLKNGEGSLTIGNG

-100 VDNEKAPLPLIIDKN
+100 VDNEKAPLPLMIDKN
-115 ITIEGSSGKLPTD
+115 IIIEGSSGKLPTD
-128 VDADGLVI
+128 VDADGLVV

-446 IWTVVKGNNIF
+446 IWTVIKGNNIF

-528 VNYLSGEITL
+528 VNYLTGEITL

-568 SKEKIVEQKPE
+568 SKEKIVEPKPE

-603 IKLTWNKVE
+603 IKLTWNK
-612 NADGYSVY
+612 
-620 TSTSKDGKYTLNSSI
+620 T
-635 KGNSTASKVISGLNT
+635 
-650 NTTYYYKV
+650 
-658 RAYKM
+658 
-663 IDDKKTYGSYSSIV
+663 
-677 SVKPVLSNTVATA
+677 
-690 QAVSYNSSKVNWSA
+690 

-750 KVRPYRMIE
+750 KVRPYRMIS

-780 TITVSSTSK
+780 KITVSSTSK

-850 VNGNVVYGPYSV
+850 VNGKVVYGPYSA
-862 VKSQKIK
+862 VKSKKIK

>member
-34 ADKNINITTI
+34 ADKNINITAR

-52 YLKNGEGSLTLGNG
+52 YLKNGEGSLTIGNG

-100 VDNEKAPLPLIIDKN
+100 VDNEKAPLPLMIDKN

-128 VDADGLVI
+128 VDADGLVV

-375 CVLIASTQTLNISN
+375 CVLMASTQTLNISN

-568 SKEKIVEQKPE
+568 SKEKIVEPKPE

-603 IKLTWNKVE
+603 IKLTWNK
-612 NADGYSVY
+612 
-620 TSTSKDGKYTLNSSI
+620 T
-635 KGNSTASKVISGLNT
+635 
-650 NTTYYYKV
+650 
-658 RAYKM
+658 
-663 IDDKKTYGSYSSIV
+663 
-677 SVKPVLSNTVATA
+677 
-690 QAVSYNSSKVNWSA
+690 

-731 KNTIEFTDTGLDT
+731 KNTIEFADTGLDT